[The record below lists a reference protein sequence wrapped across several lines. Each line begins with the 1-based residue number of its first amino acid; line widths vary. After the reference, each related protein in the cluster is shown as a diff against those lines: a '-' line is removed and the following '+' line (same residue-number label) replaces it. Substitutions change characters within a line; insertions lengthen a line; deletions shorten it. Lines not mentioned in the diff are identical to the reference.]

1 MKEILEKLTS
11 LQKVDKKLYK
21 LESVKGD
28 LPQRVNQLS
37 NDVEHAKTVLQGV
50 TEKKDNTLKER
61 DLVELEIKELENS
74 KKKYQDQ
81 LYEVKNN
88 REYDAVTQEIENV
101 TKKISE
107 NESRVLE
114 LMGIEE
120 ETQIELKNAE
130 EALAA
135 VEVKLKEQRTALE
148 ETLAKTVKE
157 EEALKKEKATI
168 ASQLN
173 PKMLASYERILRAK
187 NGLAVVP
194 ILTNGV
200 CGGCYKTL
208 PPQRVLEIREGER
221 LFLCEV
227 CGRMLIWDQEKYE
240 AGI

>member
-1 MKEILEKLTS
+1 MKEILEKLTL
-11 LQKVDKKLYK
+11 LQKVDKELFK

-28 LPQRVNQLS
+28 LPQRVTQLN
-37 NDVEHAKTVLQGV
+37 NDVERAKVVLSKV
-50 TEKKDNTLKER
+50 TEKKESALKER
-61 DLVELEIKELENS
+61 GLVELEIKELESS
-74 KKKYQDQ
+74 KKRYQDQ

-101 TKKISE
+101 TKKISGD
-107 NESRVLE
+107 ESRVLE

-135 VEVKLKEQRTALE
+135 VEAKLKEQSAALE
-148 ETLAKTVKE
+148 ETLAKTVKD
-157 EEALKKEKATI
+157 EEALKKEKAEI
-168 ASQLN
+168 ASQIN
-173 PKMLASYERILRAK
+173 NKILATYERILRAK

-227 CGRMLIWDQEKYE
+227 CGRMLVWNQEKYE
-240 AGI
+240 AGG